1 MAIGKPRATS
11 VVAVRLQPGELATL
25 TSLVNQAN
33 EALGGGVTPAALIR
47 GLIAQAGNC
56 KPGGSLMVYIPRGRG
71 EPLVNQP
78 EPPLVNQPE
87 PPLVNQP
94 EPPLVNQPPTGAE
107 SELDLATLLDD
118 IEVGSRVA
126 PTTGLYVGVRG
137 RVTRLVEGKATV
149 EFKSAQGNLLTVT
162 LAVDQ
167 LQAL

>member
-78 EPPLVNQPE
+78 EPPLVNQP
-87 PPLVNQP
+87 
-94 EPPLVNQPPTGAE
+94 PTGAE

-118 IEVGSRVA
+118 IEVGSRVTPSEGVYA
-126 PTTGLYVGVRG
+126 GVRG
-137 RVTRLVEGKATV
+137 RVIRLTEGKATV
-149 EFKSAQGNLLTVT
+149 EFRTAQGNVLTAT